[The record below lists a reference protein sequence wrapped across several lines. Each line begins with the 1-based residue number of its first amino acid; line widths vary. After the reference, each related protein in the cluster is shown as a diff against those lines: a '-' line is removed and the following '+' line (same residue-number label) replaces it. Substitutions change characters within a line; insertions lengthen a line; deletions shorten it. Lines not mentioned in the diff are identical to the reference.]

1 MHPWRYGAAQAI
13 GDVSVLA
20 ISSRRFHAVIAE
32 AGGPAFI
39 AAHLPWIWETYP
51 VPTADSVW
59 QVDEVAGRGIA
70 EHGALLDVLER
81 GDADSAERIMT
92 EHIAHTRLDRHAQRA
107 ALLDAPPHT
116 RCLHHLAVTAAHRGV
131 RLDHPYGIQRAQV
144 SARPGPARLP

>member
-1 MHPWRYGAAQAI
+1 MSSETAAELYLLRGAVEGPAARLAASRIQGSHLDELRRIHGDMERAQAI

-20 ISSRRFHAVIAE
+20 ISSRRVHAVIAE

-39 AAHLPWIWETYP
+39 AAHLRWIWETYP

-92 EHIAHTRLDRHAQRA
+92 EHIAHTRLDRHAQRDA
-107 ALLDAPPHT
+107 ALLDAQPHT
-116 RCLHHLAVTAAHRGV
+116 
-131 RLDHPYGIQRAQV
+131 
-144 SARPGPARLP
+144 